1 MSTPATTTQ
10 LDVVVALLNAGFT
23 GTAYKPLRG
32 REGPG
37 SEYKLLYKGKPAA
50 TVTNWGDGAGTEA
63 FFINEFAEPVFR
75 AAVSAMPPL
84 RRPYGDIRMTQELA
98 LDLLAEALYAKRSMK
113 KKTVFFVGDDYM
125 TVNAPLSAGVAEWVR
140 TKYPSAVILN
150 DHPAFA

>member
-37 SEYKLLYKGKPAA
+37 SEYKLLHNGKPVA

-63 FFINEFAEPVFR
+63 FYIAPLAELELLKLIET
-75 AAVSAMPPL
+75 MPPL

-113 KKTVFFVGDDYM
+113 KKTVFFVGNDYM

-150 DHPAFA
+150 DHPAFK

>member
-1 MSTPATTTQ
+1 MSTTQ

-50 TVTNWGDGAGTEA
+50 IVTNWGDGAGTDA
-63 FFINEFAEPVFR
+63 RFTNEFAGPVFR

-84 RRPYGDIRMTQELA
+84 HRPYGEIRMTEELA
-98 LDLLAEALYAKRSMK
+98 LDLLAEAL
-113 KKTVFFVGDDYM
+113 
-125 TVNAPLSAGVAEWVR
+125 
-140 TKYPSAVILN
+140 
-150 DHPAFA
+150 